1 MEKKKEITCIQFFFY
16 LILNLNDQGSKKI
29 WRCAKDRANDKTR
42 TKLRGGWP
50 KLIGRAF
57 STIVDSLSFYSY
69 PRFTLRET
77 YMARVVRSREIFQ
90 RQWPEAIYFLF
101 SPRGTIPWRE
111 GEESL
116 YFSIFLFSFFFFPF
130 RKEKHPSLFERR
142 DFSRST
148 VAQFSKIRERFSFAR
163 DANHPSISRDYPAPR
178 FDLWSGKEVYSFFLS
193 GGFLVDLRMDRRWN
207 FEIETYSVLN
217 IKEVIIWW
225 NES

>member
-1 MEKKKEITCIQFFFY
+1 M
-16 LILNLNDQGSKKI
+16 
-29 WRCAKDRANDKTR
+29 
-42 TKLRGGWP
+42 RGGWP

-116 YFSIFLFSFFFFPF
+116 YFSIFLFSFFFF
-130 RKEKHPSLFERR
+130 LFARRNIPLFSRER

-163 DANHPSISRDYPAPR
+163 DANHPSISRDYPAR
-178 FDLWSGKEVYSFFLS
+178 GSTFGREKRCTLSFFL
-193 GGFLVDLRMDRRWN
+193 VDFWWTWGW
-207 FEIETYSVLN
+207 IEDGISKLKRILY
-217 IKEVIIWW
+217 
-225 NES
+225 